1 MFRKLSTSVLLLLLG
16 TPLMA
21 LAQGTGTLAGRG
33 TDADT
38 GEGLPGANVI
48 VGGTQLGAATDLD
61 GNYRIIGI
69 PVGQYDVTARF
80 VGYEDETVTNVQ
92 ISSGYTTEQN
102 FALRSGIER
111 SEEHTSEL
119 QSRENLVCR

>member
-21 LAQGTGTLAGRG
+21 LAQGTGTLAGRV

-48 VGGTQLGAATDLD
+48 VVSLRPLL
-61 GNYRIIGI
+61 
-69 PVGQYDVTARF
+69 
-80 VGYEDETVTNVQ
+80 ETCGHNM
-92 ISSGYTTEQN
+92 GPGR
-102 FALRSGIER
+102 A
-111 SEEHTSEL
+111 
-119 QSRENLVCR
+119 